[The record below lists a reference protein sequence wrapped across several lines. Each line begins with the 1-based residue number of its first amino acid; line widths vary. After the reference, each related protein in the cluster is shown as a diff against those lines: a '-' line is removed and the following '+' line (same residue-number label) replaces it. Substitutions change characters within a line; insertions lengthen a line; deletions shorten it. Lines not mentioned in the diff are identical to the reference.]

1 MRKVIGLDTYH
12 IYIITTSPFKTKD
25 DIIKSMLLGEI
36 LASVNTD
43 QLIMFTVISLVMIML
58 VGRVLRYDL
67 TSIFALLLVVLTGVM
82 SVEDT
87 FSGMVHPVV
96 LLVIAMFIITR
107 GLSNSG
113 LIDYITRKIGLLDRH
128 PIVQIAVLVTIV
140 ALASAFINNIG
151 ALAPMIPIAIH
162 LARKNNLSPS
172 VYLLPLAFGS
182 QLGGYLTLIGTPRN
196 IIVSAFREEA
206 GLEPFNMFDF
216 ALVGLG
222 LAVVGIAFIS
232 LIGWR
237 LIPNHKGSRPNEPF
251 SVEDYVTELTVPEN
265 SKLIGEYVGSVK
277 KLDDK
282 DIKLI
287 SLVRDSVVINNVS
300 GYEVIKPNDRL
311 LIQASSIDLKNFTEE
326 FKLDLAGEK
335 AIESQTPED
344 ERGSIEMVVTPLSSI
359 VRKKWDEI
367 PLSLRYGVN
376 LLAVS
381 RAGSQIQTPLTDIHF
396 QSGDVILLHGRKE
409 SIHNSIN
416 DLHCYPLA
424 ERELTFGQKT
434 TIPFALTVFIGAI
447 LTATLTSVPVELVF
461 LTAAFIMI
469 VTNLVSLK
477 QAYNSIQWP
486 VIILIGSMIT
496 LGIGLQESGGAD
508 LLASI
513 LLSYSELF
521 TPATLVVLV
530 LIISI
535 VLANFVNATVSA
547 VIMAPI
553 ALFVA
558 SGLSVS
564 VDPFLMAVA
573 VGVTSVFLTPFGHES
588 NTLVLEA
595 GGYTLKDYLRVGL
608 PLEILIVITSVPLIL
623 YFWPL

>member
-1 MRKVIGLDTYH
+1 MYMT
-12 IYIITTSPFKTKD
+12 FW
-25 DIIKSMLLGEI
+25 EI
-36 LASVNTD
+36 FASVNTD
-43 QLIMFTVISLVMIML
+43 QLIMFIVISLVIILL

-67 TSIFALLLVVLTGVM
+67 ISIFALLLVVLTGVM
-82 SVEDT
+82 SVENA

-113 LIDYITRKIGLLDRH
+113 LIDYMTRKMGILDRH

-140 ALASAFINNIG
+140 ALTSSFINNIG

-172 VYLLPLAFGS
+172 IYLLPLAFGS

-206 GLEPFNMFDF
+206 GLEPFKMFDF

-222 LAVVGIAFIS
+222 LTVIGILFIS
-232 LIGWR
+232 FIGWR
-237 LIPNHKGSRPNEPF
+237 LIPKHTSTGSNEPF
-251 SVEDYVTELTVPEN
+251 SVEDYVTELTVPED
-265 SKLIGEYVGSVK
+265 SKLIGEYIGSVK
-277 KLDDK
+277 KLGDK

-287 SLVRDSVVINNVS
+287 SLVRGDIVINSVS

-326 FKLDLAGEK
+326 FRLDLAGEK
-335 AIESQTPED
+335 AIESQTPEE
-344 ERGSIEMVVTPLSSI
+344 ERGAVETVVTPLSNI
-359 VRKKWDEI
+359 VGKRWDEV
-367 PLSLRYGVN
+367 PLSVRYGVN
-376 LLAVS
+376 LLAIS
-381 RAGSQIQTPLTDIHF
+381 RAGSPIQTPMNNIYFQPGDI
-396 QSGDVILLHGRKE
+396 ILLHGRKE
-409 SIHNSIN
+409 SIQKSIN
-416 DLHCYPLA
+416 DLGCYPLA

-447 LTATLTSVPVELVF
+447 LTSTLTSAPVEVVF

-477 QAYNSIQWP
+477 QAYSSIQWP
-486 VIILIGSMIT
+486 VVILIGSMIT

-508 LLASI
+508 LIASL
-513 LLSYSELF
+513 LLSYSDSV
-521 TPATLVVLV
+521 TPAVLV
-530 LIISI
+530 GLILIISI
-535 VLANFVNATVSA
+535 LLANFVNATVSA
-547 VIMAPI
+547 VVMAPI

-573 VGVTSVFLTPFGHES
+573 IGATSVFLTPFGHES
-588 NTLVLEA
+588 NTLVFKA
-595 GGYTLKDYLRVGL
+595 GGYTFADYLRVGL
-608 PLEILIVITSVPLIL
+608 PLEMLIVVTSIPLIL